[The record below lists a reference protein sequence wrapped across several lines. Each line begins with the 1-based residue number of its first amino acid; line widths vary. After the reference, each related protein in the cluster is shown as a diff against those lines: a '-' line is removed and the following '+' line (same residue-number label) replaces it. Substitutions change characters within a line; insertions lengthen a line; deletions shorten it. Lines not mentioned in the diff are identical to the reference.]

1 MKRLLLLRHAKS
13 DWDSGVAG
21 DHERP
26 LASRGR
32 KAAKAMG
39 RFIALA
45 GLEPDYAITST
56 AVRARA
62 TLELA
67 MEAGDW
73 TCPVNETREL
83 YHAGVADVL
92 ALVAESSDSDASV
105 MVVGHQP
112 TWGAVV
118 EALTGAATR
127 MATGTLVGIDIGSDS
142 WSRIRPG
149 YGELGF
155 VIPPRLLTDGSLALG

>member
-1 MKRLLLLRHAKS
+1 M
-13 DWDSGVAG
+13 AG
-21 DHERP
+21 DHDRP

-32 KAAKAMG
+32 KSAKAIG

-56 AVRARA
+56 AVRARS

-73 TCPVNETREL
+73 TCPVNETRDL

-92 ALVAESSDSDASV
+92 AVVGEAADSDEAV
-105 MVVGHQP
+105 LIVGHQP
-112 TWGAVV
+112 TWSGVV

-127 MATGTLVGIDIGSDS
+127 MATGTLVGIDLGSDS
-142 WSRIRPG
+142 WRAIRPG
-149 YGELGF
+149 LGELAF
-155 VIPPRLLTDGSLALG
+155 IVPPRLFTDGSFDLG